1 MLLLWAR
8 ETTIEHTHP
17 CLQQR
22 NIRAVDLHG
31 GKPVQGAAGQT
42 EHEQLQVGLMLGQV
56 MVWGQQ
62 PFAVELPLDL
72 G

>member
-1 MLLLWAR
+1 M
-8 ETTIEHTHP
+8 
-17 CLQQR
+17 
-22 NIRAVDLHG
+22 DLRG